1 MIGQV
6 PGRSTNPPA
15 GKMKDLSVMTTSEL
29 HPTKAI
35 HSNTAMA
42 TFLQELKKEGKKK
55 RLYKEAYVIRHGMK
69 GTLTS

>member
-6 PGRSTNPPA
+6 PGRSTNPLA

-35 HSNTAMA
+35 HGNIPSGT
-42 TFLQELKKEGKKK
+42 KESRKKK

>member
-1 MIGQV
+1 
-6 PGRSTNPPA
+6 
-15 GKMKDLSVMTTSEL
+15 MTTSEL

-55 RLYKEAYVIRHGMK
+55 RLYKEAYVTQGIRHGMK